1 MAELQ
6 QLQNVAIGSLGLRA
20 VQLSQDSRLC
30 LLRATA
36 RKNWTILVIHWGNT
50 KAQTGQNATGTLPD
64 YERII
69 VLQGAELVFDSWII

>member
-1 MAELQ
+1 MDLRVKGPEVFARPRASRYLQAVVLRVLELLKAVCLRSVGMAELQ

-36 RKNWTILVIHWGNT
+36 RKN
-50 KAQTGQNATGTLPD
+50 
-64 YERII
+64 
-69 VLQGAELVFDSWII
+69 